1 MTDPH
6 ASNDPGRDAA
16 PETASARPDA
26 VVDPALSAT
35 AARLRAHVLR
45 MTTTAGSGHP
55 TSALSAAELVS
66 ALFFQRMRWDPSDPG
81 GRDQDRFLLSKGHAA
96 PILWAALHEAG
107 ALDESPET
115 LRQLDS
121 TLEGHPSPRNPWVPA
136 LTGSLGQGLSI
147 INGMALA
154 NRFDGIDARLYCLLG
169 DGECSEGSV
178 WESAQFAAAQRLGA
192 ITALVDANGLQQS
205 GPSPTANEP
214 DRLAERFRAFGWSAE
229 VIDGHDLDAIV
240 RTLSPVDEEQPRALI
255 ARTVKGQGV
264 SFLAGA
270 DGWHGKALSAEE
282 CEAALNE
289 IQAPAQGIQITPRRV
304 PVSPPP
310 ALAPAAVMPPVQ
322 PASPQPERRGEL
334 AATRSGFGSAL
345 ARAGARRED
354 LIVLDGDVRHS
365 TKTQAF
371 AAQHPDRFIDAGIAE
386 QNMIGTALG
395 LAVSGK
401 RPCVSSFAAFLSRGY
416 DFLRMAAHSRPPHLL
431 VVGSHAGV
439 SIGEDGASQMGL
451 EDIAMF
457 RALDGATVLY
467 PSDAV
472 SAERLTEQALEQPG
486 LTYLRT
492 TRGKTPVL
500 YESEE
505 AFPIG
510 GSKTLIASDQD
521 RLTLV
526 AAGVAVSEALDAHVQ
541 LLESGVPTRVIDA
554 YSIEP
559 LDVETLLR
567 AGRETGGLLVVE
579 DHHLNGGL
587 GDAVA
592 ARVGRETR
600 VFRLGVTGEPH
611 SGTPAQ
617 LRQRHRL
624 SGKAIERAAL
634 AMAA

>member
-1 MTDPH
+1 MTAHH
-6 ASNDPGRDAA
+6 ASKDPGPHPAQVS
-16 PETASARPDA
+16 ASARVDA
-26 VVDPALSAT
+26 VVDPALPAT

-45 MTTTAGSGHP
+45 MTTRVGSGHP

-66 ALFFQRMRWDPSDPG
+66 ALFFQQMRWDPSEPG
-81 GRDQDRFLLSKGHAA
+81 GRDQDRFLLSKGNAT
-96 PILWAALHEAG
+96 PIFWAALHEAG
-107 ALDESPET
+107 ALDEAPEI
-115 LRQLDS
+115 LCQLDS
-121 TLEGHPSPRNPWVPA
+121 TLEGHLSPRNPWVPA

-147 INGMALA
+147 VNGMALA
-154 NRFDGIDARLYCLLG
+154 NRFDGIDARLYCLLS
-169 DGECSEGSV
+169 DGECSEGAV
-178 WESAQFAAAQRLGA
+178 WESAQFAAAQNLGA

-205 GPSPTANEP
+205 GPAPTATQPE
-214 DRLAERFRAFGWSAE
+214 RLAERFRAFGWSAE
-229 VIDGHDLDAIV
+229 VIDGHDLHAIV
-240 RTLSPVDEEQPRALI
+240 RALRPLDNAQPRALI

-282 CEAALNE
+282 CEAALAE
-289 IQAPAQGIQITPRRV
+289 IQAPAQGVHITPRRV

-310 ALAPAAVMPPVQ
+310 AVAPATTNPPTPPDQ
-322 PASPQPERRGEL
+322 RGEL
-334 AATRSGFGSAL
+334 TATRSGFGTAL
-345 ARAGARRED
+345 ARAGARCKD

-365 TKTQAF
+365 TKTNDF
-371 AAQHPDRFIDAGIAE
+371 AAQHPERFIEAGIAE

-416 DFLRMAAHSRPPHLL
+416 DFLRMAANSRPPHLL

-439 SIGEDGASQMGL
+439 SVGKDRPSQIGL

-457 RALDGATVLY
+457 RALDGATLLY

-492 TRGKTPVL
+492 TRVKTPVL
-500 YESEE
+500 YGPGEP
-505 AFPIG
+505 FPIG
-510 GSKTLIASDQD
+510 GSKTLIASEQD

-526 AAGVAVSEALDAHVQ
+526 AAGVAVSEALDAYVQ

-567 AGRETGGLLVVE
+567 AGRETAGLLVVE

-592 ARVGRETR
+592 ARVGRQTR

-611 SGTPAQ
+611 YGTPAQ
-617 LRQRHRL
+617 LRRRQRL
-624 SGKAIERAAL
+624 SNKAIEQAAL